1 MIIVIRKNADQSQV
15 ENLLTLLKSQHIEP
29 NVSIGAHQTVI
40 GCVGDVSHLDSGLIE
55 ALDVVNPLS
64 RDLGSPHPLRMAQTF
79 VLQLLHLGYDMRL
92 LGMGRGDPNS
102 H

>member
-1 MIIVIRKNADQSQV
+1 MLFTWES
-15 ENLLTLLKSQHIEP
+15 T
-29 NVSIGAHQTVI
+29 G
-40 GCVGDVSHLDSGLIE
+40 GDL
-55 ALDVVNPLS
+55 NPLS